1 MYYVYQIFNKNLNI
15 SYIGSTCSH
24 PNYRFKQH
32 QHKNN
37 KCRSRLL
44 FSNPEHEVEM
54 IILFEHL
61 TNDRELIYQV
71 ERFYIERIN
80 CVNYNI
86 PTRTRAEYKA
96 FYGESYIQKCKE
108 YNKKYRKK
116 NKDKIELQQKQYLNN
131 NIDKIKEYQKL
142 YQKKYRIK
150 RKLDKINT

>member
-1 MYYVYQIFNKNLNI
+1 MHIQIYNKNLDI

-44 FSNPEHEVEM
+44 FLNPDHEVEM
-54 IILFEHL
+54 IILFQHL
-61 TNDRELIYQV
+61 TDDRELIYQV
-71 ERFYIERIN
+71 ERLFIEKIN

-96 FYGESYIQKCKE
+96 FYGDILKTKCKE
-108 YNKKYRKK
+108 YNKKYRIQNK
-116 NKDKIELQQKQYLNN
+116 NKIQIQQKEYLIN
-131 NIDKIKEYQKL
+131 NIDKIKEYQKK
-142 YQKKYRIK
+142 YQKEYRLK
-150 RKLDKINT
+150 QKNKM